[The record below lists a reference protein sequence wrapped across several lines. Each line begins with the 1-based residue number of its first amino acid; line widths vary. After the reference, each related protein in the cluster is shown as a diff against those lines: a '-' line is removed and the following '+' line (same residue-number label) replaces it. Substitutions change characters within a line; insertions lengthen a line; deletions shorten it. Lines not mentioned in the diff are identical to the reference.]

1 MDNQIQGDG
10 KTSFSYFPVK
20 MFIVTETSIL
30 TKMQMR
36 LAAKLNRTNVIIM
49 QIYNLNFTHN
59 KLPVNSLVHAF
70 SGAIFYICQ
79 WPLFGEKGKKTL
91 LCTVSMLWKHIQ
103 FLLNQKQVF
112 TKYVH
117 ICQGILLPSDTSLS
131 N

>member
-79 WPLFGEKGKKTL
+79 WPLFGEKGKKDS
-91 LCTVSMLWKHIQ
+91 SMHCINAMETHSIS
-103 FLLNQKQVF
+103 FESEAGF
-112 TKYVH
+112 H
-117 ICQGILLPSDTSLS
+117 
-131 N
+131 